1 MEKLKSI
8 LFSTRLMAVL
18 FFTYAFAMA
27 CGTFIESK
35 YNTDTARI
43 LVYNAWWFEA
53 IHVFFVINFFG
64 NIQRYQLYKKEKWA
78 TLILHLSFIFIIIGA
93 FITRYISY
101 EGMMPI
107 RENEISNLVYSDKN
121 FLTVFVDGDYKGEM
135 KRRVFEE
142 PVLLSAA
149 TSNNYSINDKFAE
162 IPFEVELLEYLM
174 DAKETIKPNANG
186 KLHLKLVESSGGTR
200 HEHYLIEGEVQNIH
214 NILFAFNKETKGAI
228 NITFKDNKTTIYSP
242 FDGQFMRMA
251 DKLQGKVAKDSVQD
265 LMYRSLYNLAEAQ
278 FVFPEQPING
288 TKDFV
293 SSGNYKNKRAEDIL
307 KLKISSGGEE
317 KIVTV
322 KGSKGKQGEP
332 VSVKVGKLEYT
343 LFFGS
348 KVYELPFKI
357 KLNDFIA
364 QKYPGTEKSFSS
376 FESQVTVM
384 DGAENKNERIYM
396 NHILDYKGF
405 RFFQASYDEDQKGTV
420 LSVNHD
426 FWGTNITYIGYY
438 LLYFG
443 LMAILFTKHSRFGDL
458 KRKLEAIKKKK
469 SAYLT
474 ILLLM
479 LTLVGFSQNHANHS
493 QIPTLKQIDSIIN
506 KYKVAPKHAAQFGR
520 LVIQDE
526 GGRMKP
532 INTFSSELLRK
543 VSKSDTYKDMNSDQV
558 FMSMTQFPTVWFEV
572 PIIYLKKGNDSIRK
586 IIGIKSE
593 DQYASFRNFF
603 DENGNYKLSP
613 FLDNAYKTANP
624 NNFEKDFIEADK
636 KVNLLN
642 SALSGKILRVFPVPN
657 DSNNKWVSFLEIN
670 HKTGTA
676 LDTVKNVLP
685 VYFDELLKATDKND
699 YTMANTFLVG
709 LENYQRKV
717 GAAVRPSDDKIDS
730 EILYNKYD
738 VFQKLPYLYLTMS
751 ILMLMFTILQI
762 FYDKKGLSIAINVSH
777 IIIALLFALHTF
789 ALIVRWYISGHA
801 PWSDAYESIIYVA
814 WATMFFGL
822 AFDFKLVK
830 RYLPKP
836 LLPSELSIISSLMYV
851 RLKVESESKLT
862 VASCAFVTA
871 MILAAAYANWIDPA
885 IGNLQ
890 PVLNSYWLMI
900 HVAVIVASYGPF
912 ALGMILGFVAL
923 LLIAFTNSK
932 NKAKMELSIKEIT
945 YINEMALTIGLVM
958 LTIGNF
964 LGGQWANES
973 WGRYWGWD
981 PKETWALISIMV
993 YAFVIH
999 ARFVPLL
1006 RGLWIFN
1013 LMSMF
1018 AFVSIL
1024 FTYYG
1029 VNFHLVG
1036 LHSYAS
1042 GEAKSLSWIYYT
1054 LFAFSVIGALAYPSY
1069 KKYYKNKKVN

>member
-8 LFSTRLMAVL
+8 LFSTRLMAIL
-18 FFTYAFAMA
+18 FVVYAVAMA

-43 LVYNAWWFEA
+43 FIYNAWWFEA

-64 NIQRYQLYKKEKWA
+64 NIKRYQLYKVEKWT
-78 TLILHLSFIFIIIGA
+78 TLILHLAFIFIIIGA

-107 RENEISNLVYSDKN
+107 RENESSNLVYSDKN
-121 FLTVFVDGDYKGEM
+121 FLTVFVDGDYKGAM

-149 TSNNYSINDKFAE
+149 VTNTYSLNEKFAE
-162 IPFEVELLEYLM
+162 TPFSIELQEYIM
-174 DAKETIKPNANG
+174 DAKESIKEDPKG

-200 HEHYLIEGEVQNIH
+200 HEHYLVEGEVQNIH
-214 NILFAFNKETKGAI
+214 NILFAFNLETKGAI
-228 NITFKDNKTTIYSP
+228 NITSKDGKTTIYSP

-251 DKLQGKVAKDSVQD
+251 DKMQGKVAKDSLQD
-265 LMYRSLYNLAEAQ
+265 LMFRSLYNLGEAQ
-278 FVFPEQPING
+278 FVFPDQPIKG
-288 TKDFV
+288 IKDFK
-293 SSGNYKNKRAEDIL
+293 SSGDYKNKRAEDVL
-307 KLKISSGGEE
+307 KLKITTDGQE

-364 QKYPGTEKSFSS
+364 EKYPGTEKSFSS

-384 DGAENKNERIYM
+384 DGAENQDVRIYM

-443 LMAILFTKHSRFGDL
+443 LMAILFSKSSRFGDL

-469 SAYLT
+469 SAFMT

-479 LTLVGFSQNHANHS
+479 FSVVGFSQNHANHS
-493 QIPTLKQIDSIIN
+493 EVPTLKQIDSIIN
-506 KYKVAPKHAAQFGR
+506 KYKVTPKHAAQFGR

-593 DQYASFRNFF
+593 DQYATFRNFF

-613 FLDNAYKTANP
+613 FLDNAYKAANP
-624 NNFEKDFIEADK
+624 NKFEKDFIEADK

-676 LDTVKNVLP
+676 LDTIKNVLP
-685 VYFDELLKATDKND
+685 VYFDALLKATEKND

-709 LENYQRKV
+709 LENYQRKM
-717 GAAVRPSDDKIDS
+717 GAAVRPSDNKIDS

-738 VFQKLPYLYLTMS
+738 VFQKLPYLYLTMA
-751 ILMLMFTILQI
+751 ILMLIFIVIQI
-762 FYDKKGLSIAINVSH
+762 FKDRKWLRVTINIFH
-777 IIIALLFALHTF
+777 IIIGILFAIQTL
-789 ALIVRWYISGHA
+789 ALIARWYISGHA
-801 PWSDAYESIIYVA
+801 PWSDAYESIIYIA

-822 AFDFKLVK
+822 AFDRK
-830 RYLPKP
+830 
-836 LLPSELSIISSLMYV
+836 
-851 RLKVESESKLT
+851 SKLT
-862 VASCAFVTA
+862 VASAAFVTA
-871 MILAAAYANWIDPA
+871 MILAQAYANWIDPA

-900 HVAVIVASYGPF
+900 HVAVIVGSYGPF
-912 ALGMILGFVAL
+912 SLGMILGLVSL
-923 LLIAFTNSK
+923 ILIAFTNSK
-932 NKAKMELSIKEIT
+932 NKAKMELNIKEIT

-999 ARFVPLL
+999 ARFVPML

-1054 LFAFSVIGALAYPSY
+1054 LSAFAIIGALAYPSY
-1069 KKYYKNKKVN
+1069 VKHFKNKKNN

>member
-8 LFSTRLMAVL
+8 LFSTRLMAIL
-18 FFTYAFAMA
+18 FVTYAVAMA

-53 IHVFFVINFFG
+53 IHIFFVINFFG
-64 NIQRYQLYKKEKWA
+64 NIQRYQLYKKEKWS
-78 TLILHLSFIFIIIGA
+78 TLVLHLAFIFIIIGA

-107 RENEISNLVYSDKN
+107 RENEISKSVFSDKS
-121 FLTVFVDGDYKGEM
+121 FLTVYVDGEYQGGM
-135 KRRVFEE
+135 KRRVFEK
-142 PVLLSAA
+142 PLLLSPV
-149 TSNNYSINDKFAE
+149 TSNNFSINEKFAE
-162 IPFEVELLEYLM
+162 IPFEIEYQDFLM
-174 DAKETIKPNANG
+174 DVKETIKADNNG
-186 KLHLKLVESSGGTR
+186 KLYLKMVESTDGTR
-200 HEHYLIEGEVQNIH
+200 HEHYLVEGEVQNIH
-214 NILFAFNKETKGAI
+214 NILFSLNTPTQGAI
-228 NITFKDNKTTIYSP
+228 NISTKGEKPTISSP

-251 DKLQGKVAKDSVQD
+251 DKLQGKVSKDSVQD
-265 LMYRSLYNLAEAQ
+265 LMFRSLYNLGAAQ
-278 FVFPEQPING
+278 FVFPDQPIKG
-288 TKDFV
+288 VKDYV
-293 SSGNYKNKRAEDIL
+293 SSENFKAKQAENIL
-307 KLKISSGGEE
+307 KLKVTSDGKE
-317 KIVTV
+317 KIVSL
-322 KGSKGKQGEP
+322 KGAKGKEGEP
-332 VSVKVGKLEYT
+332 QVFKLGKLDFT
-343 LFFGS
+343 LVYGS
-348 KVYELPFKI
+348 KVYELPFQI
-357 KLNDFIA
+357 QLNDFVA
-364 QKYPGTEKSFSS
+364 EKYPGTEKSYSG
-376 FESQVTVM
+376 FESKVTVVN
-384 DGAENKNERIYM
+384 GAEKFDARIFM
-396 NHILDYKGF
+396 NNILDYKGF
-405 RFFQASYDEDQKGTV
+405 RFFQANFDPDEKGTV

-426 FWGTNITYIGYY
+426 FWGTNITYLGYF

-443 LMAILFTKHSRFGDL
+443 LMAILFSKNSRFGDL
-458 KRKLEAIKKKK
+458 KRKLEDVKKKK
-469 SAYLT
+469 SALMT
-474 ILLLM
+474 IALLL
-479 LTLVGFSQNHANHS
+479 FSWIGMAQNHSNHANAM
-493 QIPTLKQIDSIIN
+493 PTLKQIDSVIA
-506 KYKVAPKHAAQFGR
+506 KYKVSERHAAQFGR
-520 LVIQDE
+520 LVIQDN

-586 IIGIKSE
+586 ILGVDKE
-593 DQYASFRNFF
+593 AGYATFRAFF
-603 DENGNYKLSP
+603 DEKGNYKLSP
-613 FLDNAYKTANP
+613 FLDEAYKTPNP

-636 KVNLLN
+636 KVNLMN
-642 SALSGKILRVFPVPN
+642 DALSGKILKVFPIPN
-657 DSNNKWVSFLEIN
+657 DKGNKWVSYLEIN
-670 HKTGTA
+670 HQTGTA
-676 LDTVKNVLP
+676 LDTIKNVLP
-685 VYFDELLKATDKND
+685 VYFEALMKASENKD

-709 LENYQRKV
+709 LENYQKKY
-717 GAAVRPSDDKIDS
+717 GKAVRPSDEKIDS

-738 VFQKLPYLYLTMS
+738 VFQKLPYLYLTMAA
-751 ILMLMFTILQI
+751 LMLIFTIIQI
-762 FYDKKGLSIAINVSH
+762 FKDRKWLRITINIFHV
-777 IIIALLFALHTF
+777 IIGILFAVQTL
-789 ALIVRWYISGHA
+789 ALIARWYISGHA
-801 PWSDAYESIIYVA
+801 PWSDAYESIIYIA

-822 AFDFKLVK
+822 AFDRK
-830 RYLPKP
+830 
-836 LLPSELSIISSLMYV
+836 
-851 RLKVESESKLT
+851 SKLT
-862 VASCAFVTA
+862 VASAAFVTA

-912 ALGMILGFVAL
+912 ALGMILGFVSL
-923 LLIAFTNSK
+923 LLIFFTNDK
-932 NKAKMELSIKEIT
+932 NKVKMELNIKEIT

-999 ARFVPLL
+999 SRFVPAL

-1013 LMSMF
+1013 LMSMI

-1042 GEAKSLSWIYYT
+1042 GEPKSLNWIYFT
-1054 LFAFSVIGALAYPSY
+1054 LTAFTIIGLIAYPKY
-1069 KKYYKNKKVN
+1069 KKFYKK